1 MSSKKVANNS
11 IMLTILVI
19 LVLILSF
26 FIGSRIVHAN
36 ESIEYNKSFISIEIE
51 PGDTLNSIAQEHALT
66 SHYDEYISEVKKIN
80 NLETDTIHAGC
91 YLMIPIY
98 SAME

>member
-1 MSSKKVANNS
+1 MSSRKVTNNS
-11 IMLTILVI
+11 IMLIALVI
-19 LVLILSF
+19 LVIILSF
-26 FIGSRIVHAN
+26 FIGTRMVHAN
-36 ESIEYNKSFISIEIE
+36 ESIEYNKSFISIEIDQ
-51 PGDTLNSIAQEHALT
+51 GDTLISIAQEHALT

-98 SAME
+98 TVLE

>member
-1 MSSKKVANNS
+1 MSFRKITSNS
-11 IMLTILVI
+11 IMLTILII
-19 LVLILSF
+19 LILFLSF
-26 FIGSRIVHAN
+26 FIGTRMVHAN

-66 SHYDEYISEVKKIN
+66 FHYDEYISEVKKIN

-91 YLMIPIY
+91 YLMIPVY